1 MTEKTVLWLDND
13 FIQSVWG
20 EQQGDA
26 ERFNRVMD
34 ALAKEY
40 DVRITDVVKGEAVQF
55 VEGENGELEYASQ
68 RSEDVDAW
76 INKQLADTT
85 NNHRIEIV
93 PTSGPTGANKGERSI
108 IEAMEQALLNDPD
121 STHRVASNDTTFNW
135 GQHAD
140 KQANSA
146 TIVKEETI
154 KANVG
159 IDDYKGL
166 AESPGN
172 HGWTDFK
179 DVMREWAQ
187 TLPEGSLS
195 KQTILEALDNWT
207 DEALEEVFSTVNSL
221 IKKLPIVGGV
231 IVGVTVFPGVAEAL
245 ANGDV
250 ETAGELLSH
259 YGIEEAAGDAA
270 FIATVANVWTSLGG
284 AANPTLHGKALIGV
298 IAVGAGIAV
307 ATGVSEIAK
316 QAFDDAVDELQ
327 EWGVIPQ
334 DGALNSFV
342 AFYAGGV
349 FDIAQWVAD
358 ILANFL
364 LSLVTTTPLVLD
376 LDGDG
381 VELVALAD
389 SQTYWDLDQD
399 GFAEK
404 SGWVQADDGLLAI
417 DANNDGIITD
427 HTELFGDAAQ
437 DGFAD
442 LRLLDS
448 NSDNVINASD
458 AAFDDLLVWRDLNQN
473 GRSEANELFSL
484 DDLNIVSINL
494 NATQVLQTN
503 AGHNVSHVS
512 TYTVDDGVSGPQVLS
527 IIDVW
532 FGYDDTNTEFA
543 GNFTLDVASLFS
555 VQQRGYGTLPDLFI
569 ASSMDNDLEDPD
581 SLASL
586 LSAFSAK
593 SLDELF
599 ADDGSIMADVR
610 AILYR
615 WAGADDIDPTSRGQY
630 ADAQELSVLEGIVGR
645 PFLSFG
651 TSPNPGIAPTYILNE
666 AFDMAMN
673 AISARLI
680 AQGAGKALFTGNT
693 FYNPL
698 TDGFEGITG
707 LNQDVLDALLAKSLD
722 PYAVTDK
729 TAFWMQ
735 VVNVVD
741 QAVGV
746 ANLTS
751 GELQKLDD
759 TLAASDPT
767 LTAAQVLERIQWAL
781 DMNTLT
787 ASVGDHLQGTSG
799 NDILVADASNDTL
812 VGGNGNDS
820 LTGGLGDDIL
830 SAGNGADTL
839 YGGLGNDRL
848 DGGGGVDLYLYYAG
862 QGHDIL
868 WESGTDIDTLEF
880 GAGVT
885 LADLEITRISNTA
898 LRIGILPSA
907 GTGSITIEQ
916 GNLEILKF
924 ADTSTFDLRT
934 MNHTLI
940 GTSGNDTLRGMLAG
954 SMGTG
959 SDTLYGMDGNDILYA
974 DAGNES
980 DVKVNWLY
988 GGNGNDSLY
997 GDGGNDELFGEADND
1012 TLTGNA
1018 GNDTLVG
1025 GTGDDTANGGAGN
1038 DRYVFNYGDGHDT
1051 YYDTAGADRI
1061 VFGAGITAANLNIF
1075 RVSND
1080 HVKIE
1085 IDGGAGGSIV
1095 LQSQTYSSAYV
1106 IETLEFADASTVSL
1120 LSVDL
1125 TLNGTAAGETL
1136 YGVNYGGSGVDTI
1149 YGHGGND
1156 IIYGYRGS
1164 TTVHANFLYAG
1175 DGDDQV
1181 HGGSGVDTIEGNAG
1195 NDTLRGYNGNDTID
1209 GGDGNDTIYGGSQD
1223 DLLVGGAGNDKLFGD
1238 NNNDILIGGLGTD
1251 ELTGGTGA
1259 DTFRFLEGQT
1269 FDAVDTIKDFNT
1281 TQLDV
1286 IDIRDILEG
1295 YDPQTHAITD
1305 FVQITT
1311 SGSNSL
1317 LAVDADGGGDNFIQ
1331 IAVILN
1337 KTGLTDEAALEASGR
1352 LLAA

>member
-1 MTEKTVLWLDND
+1 MTEKEVLWLDAN
-13 FIQSVWG
+13 FIQDVWG
-20 EQQGDA
+20 RNQGDA
-26 ERFNRVMD
+26 GRFNRVMD
-34 ALAKEY
+34 ALAQEY
-40 DVRITDVVKGEAVQF
+40 DLRITSIVRDEAVQVSSNDQF
-55 VEGENGELEYASQ
+55 SSPRSIDVAEWIQ
-68 RSEDVDAW
+68 R
-76 INKQLADTT
+76 QLNAETPGV
-85 NNHRIEIV
+85 EIV
-93 PTSGPTGANKGERSI
+93 PIDPSRLADPANDAGEQSI
-108 IEAMEQALLNDPD
+108 VKAIEDALLADPD
-121 STHRVASNDTTFNW
+121 STHRIGSNDAAFNW
-135 GQHAD
+135 GSLAD
-140 KQANSA
+140 NRANAA
-146 TIVKEETI
+146 TIVAEEAVKGHVTF
-154 KANVG
+154 
-159 IDDYKGL
+159 DDYDGL
-166 AESPGN
+166 AKSPGN
-172 HGWTDFK
+172 NGWE
-179 DVMREWAQ
+179 DVRQVMWEYGEL
-187 TLPEGSLS
+187 LPEDSPI
-195 KQTILEALDNWT
+195 QRAIFEALENWS
-207 DEALEEVFSTVNSL
+207 DEALQAVVSGINTAAKTFPV
-221 IKKLPIVGGV
+221 VGAV
-231 IVGVTVFPGVAEAL
+231 IAGYILFPSVAEA
-245 ANGDV
+245 ANEGDA
-250 ETAGELLSH
+250 ETVGEILTH
-259 YGIEEAAGDAA
+259 FGIEEAAGDPA
-270 FIATVANVWTSLGG
+270 FIATVVGVWKYLGG
-284 AANPTLHGKALIGV
+284 ATQPTLQGKAIV
-298 IAVGAGIAV
+298 AAAAVTAGIL
-307 ATGVSEIAK
+307 TSIGVSELAK
-316 QAFDDAVDELQ
+316 QAFDDAIDQLQ
-327 EWGVIPQ
+327 EWGVLPP
-334 DGALNSFV
+334 DGALNNLVS
-342 AFYAGGV
+342 FYASGV
-349 FDIAQWVAD
+349 FDIGQWIAG
-358 ILANFL
+358 ILAKFNL
-364 LSLVTTTPLVLD
+364 ALVTTSPLVLD

-381 VELVALAD
+381 VELVALDD
-389 SQTYWDLDQD
+389 SETYWDLDQD

-417 DANNDGIITD
+417 DTNNDGIITD

-458 AAFDDLLVWRDLNQN
+458 AAFADLIVWRDFNQN

-543 GNFTLDVASLFS
+543 GNFTLDVAALFS

-569 ASSMDNDLEDPD
+569 ASSVDNDLEDPD

-586 LSAFSAK
+586 LAAFSGNT
-593 SLDELF
+593 LDALF
-599 ADDGSIMADVR
+599 ADDGSIMDDVR
-610 AILYR
+610 AILFR
-615 WAGADDIDPTSRGQY
+615 WAGVDDMNPASRGLY
-630 ADAQELSVLEGIVGR
+630 VDARELSVLEGIIGR

-651 TSPNPGIAPTYILNE
+651 TSPNPGIAPAYLLNE

-680 AQGAGKALFTGNT
+680 AQAAGKALFAGDVS
-693 FYNPL
+693 YNPL
-698 TDGFEGITG
+698 TDGFEGIMG
-707 LNQDVLDALLAKSLD
+707 LNQDALDALLTKSLD
-722 PYAVTDK
+722 PSAVTDK
-729 TAFWMQ
+729 TLFWMQ

-746 ANLTS
+746 ANLAT
-751 GELQKLDD
+751 GELQKLND
-759 TLAASDPT
+759 TLAASDLT
-767 LTAAQVLERIQWAL
+767 LTANQLLERIQWAL
-781 DMNTLT
+781 DMNTET

-799 NDILVADASNDTL
+799 NDVLVADASNDTL

-830 SAGNGADTL
+830 SAGNNADTL
-839 YGGLGNDRL
+839 FGGLGNDRL

-898 LRIGILPSA
+898 LRIGILPTA

-934 MNHTLI
+934 MNQTLI
-940 GTSGNDTLRGMLAG
+940 GTSGDDTLRGIAAG

-959 SDTLYGMDGNDILYA
+959 SDTLQGMDGNDILYA
-974 DAGNES
+974 DASGES

-997 GDGGNDELFGEADND
+997 GDGGNDELNGEADND

-1018 GNDTLVG
+1018 GNDTLTG
-1025 GTGDDTANGGAGN
+1025 GAGDDTANGGAGN
-1038 DRYVFNYGDGHDT
+1038 DRYVFNYGDGVDT
-1051 YYDTAGADRI
+1051 AYDTAGADRI

-1075 RVSND
+1075 RIDND
-1080 HVKIE
+1080 DVKIE

-1106 IETLEFADASTVSL
+1106 IETLEFADASTISL
-1120 LSVDL
+1120 ASVDL

-1156 IIYGYRGS
+1156 IIYGYRGA
-1164 TTVHANFLYAG
+1164 TNVQANFLYAG

-1209 GGDGNDTIYGGSQD
+1209 GGDGDDLIYGGSQD
-1223 DLLVGGAGNDKLFGD
+1223 DLLVGGAGNDQLFGD

-1259 DTFRFLEGQT
+1259 DTFRFLDGQT

-1286 IDIRDILEG
+1286 IDLRDVLDF
-1295 YDPQTHAITD
+1295 DPQTDAITD

-1311 SGSNSL
+1311 SGANSL
-1317 LAVDADGGGDNFIQ
+1317 LAVDANGGGDNFIQ

-1337 KTGLTDEAALEASGR
+1337 KTGLTDEAALLASGR

>member
-1 MTEKTVLWLDND
+1 MSDKTVLWLDSD
-13 FIQSVWG
+13 FLQSVWG
-20 EQQGDA
+20 ESQGNT

-34 ALAKEY
+34 ALAEEY
-40 DVRITDVVKGEAVQF
+40 DIRITQTVFQESANNLNYPKDADIAAWLSANAVTPVNTSYNGSTASNAGE
-55 VEGENGELEYASQ
+55 E
-68 RSEDVDAW
+68 
-76 INKQLADTT
+76 
-85 NNHRIEIV
+85 
-93 PTSGPTGANKGERSI
+93 SI
-108 IEAMEQALLNDPD
+108 KEALNQALLNDPD
-121 STHRVASNDTTFNW
+121 SDHRIASNDASFNW
-135 GQHAD
+135 GEHAD
-140 KQANSA
+140 KRANAA
-146 TIVKEETI
+146 TIVKEEAI
-154 KANVG
+154 KG
-159 IDDYKGL
+159 HIGYDDYDGL
-166 AESPGN
+166 AKSPGN
-172 HGWTDFK
+172 HGWTDAR
-179 DVMREWAQ
+179 DVLWEYGQ
-187 TLPEGSLS
+187 TLPEDSP
-195 KQTILEALDNWT
+195 IRHAIIEALQNWS
-207 DEALEEVFSTVNSL
+207 DEALESVVSVINTAAKTIPV
-221 IKKLPIVGGV
+221 VGGAIAGV
-231 IVGVTVFPGVAEAL
+231 ILFPSLAEA
-245 ANGDV
+245 ATEGDA
-250 ETAGELLSH
+250 ETALEILTH

-270 FIATVANVWTSLGG
+270 FIATVARVWTSLGG
-284 AANPTLHGKALIGV
+284 GTQPTLQGKAIVAAAAVVAGV
-298 IAVGAGIAV
+298 VV
-307 ATGVSEIAK
+307 ATGVSELAK
-316 QAFDDAVDELQ
+316 QAFDDAIDQLQ
-327 EWGVIPQ
+327 EWGVLPE
-334 DGALNSFV
+334 DGALNSLVSLF
-342 AFYAGGV
+342 ASGV
-349 FDIAQWVAD
+349 FDIGQWVAD

-364 LSLVTTTPLVLD
+364 LARVTTSPLVLD

-389 SQTYWDLDQD
+389 SETYWDMDQD
-399 GFAEK
+399 GFGEK

-417 DANNDGIITD
+417 DANSDGIITD

-437 DGFAD
+437 DGFGD

-448 NSDNVINASD
+448 NSDNVVNASD
-458 AAFDDLLVWRDLNQN
+458 TAFADLIVWRDLNQN
-473 GRSEANELFSL
+473 GKSEANELFSL

-503 AGHNVSHVS
+503 AGHDVTHVS

-527 IIDVW
+527 IVDVW
-532 FGYDDTNTEFA
+532 FEYDDTNTEFA
-543 GNFTLDVASLFS
+543 GNFTLDVAALFS

-586 LSAFSAK
+586 LAALSAK
-593 SLDELF
+593 TFDELF

-610 AILYR
+610 AILFR
-615 WAGADDIDPTSRGQY
+615 WAGVDDMDPASRGQY
-630 ADAQELSVLEGIVGR
+630 VDARELSVLEGIVGL
-645 PFLSFG
+645 PYLQFG
-651 TSPNPGIAPTYILNE
+651 GSPNPGIAPAYILNE
-666 AFDMAMN
+666 SFDMAMN

-680 AQGAGKALFTGNT
+680 AQAAGKALFTGDAS
-693 FYNPL
+693 YNPL
-698 TDGFEGITG
+698 TDGFDGITG
-707 LNQDVLDALLAKSLD
+707 LNQYALDAMLAKSLD

-746 ANLTS
+746 SSLTT
-751 GELQKLDD
+751 GELQKLNDA
-759 TLAASDPT
+759 LAASDLT
-767 LTAAQVLERIQWAL
+767 LTADQLLERIQWAL
-781 DMNTLT
+781 DMNTET
-787 ASVGDHLQGTSG
+787 SSVGDHLQGTTG
-799 NDILVADASNDTL
+799 NDVLVADASNDTL

-830 SAGNGADTL
+830 SAGNNADTL
-839 YGGLGNDRL
+839 FGGLGNDRL

-862 QGHDIL
+862 QGHDVL

-880 GAGVT
+880 GPGVT
-885 LADLEITRISNTA
+885 LADLDIARISNTA
-898 LRIGILPSA
+898 LRIGILPTA
-907 GTGSITIEQ
+907 GTGSITVEQ

-924 ADTSTFDLRT
+924 ADNSTFDLRT
-934 MNHTLI
+934 MNQTLI
-940 GTSGNDTLRGMLAG
+940 GTSGNDTLRGMAAG

-974 DAGNES
+974 DASGES

-997 GDGGNDELFGEADND
+997 GDGGNDELHGEADND

-1018 GNDTLVG
+1018 GHDKLVG
-1025 GTGDDTANGGAGN
+1025 GAGDDTANGGAGD
-1038 DRYVFNYGDGHDT
+1038 DRYVFNYGDGNDT

-1061 VFGAGITAANLNIF
+1061 VFSAGITAANLNIF
-1075 RVSND
+1075 RINND
-1080 HVKIE
+1080 DVKIE

-1095 LQSQTYSSAYV
+1095 ISSQTYGSGYV
-1106 IETLEFADASTVSL
+1106 IETLEFADTSTVSL
-1120 LSVDL
+1120 PSVDL
-1125 TLNGTAAGETL
+1125 ILNGTAAGETL

-1164 TTVHANFLYAG
+1164 TNAQANFLYAG

-1195 NDTLRGYNGNDTID
+1195 NDTLRGNNGNDTID
-1209 GGDGNDTIYGGSQD
+1209 GGDGNDIIYGGSQD
-1223 DLLVGGAGNDKLFGD
+1223 DLLVGGAGNDQLLGD
-1238 NNNDILIGGLGTD
+1238 NNNDILIGGLGVD

-1259 DTFRFLEGQT
+1259 DTFRFIEGQT
-1269 FDAVDTIKDFNT
+1269 FDSVDTIKDFNT

-1295 YDPQTHAITD
+1295 YDPQTSDITD

-1311 SGSNSL
+1311 SGANSL